1 MVFGIPGDAVTA
13 VAVGV
18 LVMKGMEP
26 GPSLLTVNPQNFYA
40 VMLVFVVANLLMLP
54 LGYIAA
60 RLSRWIFVVPRD
72 LLNAAI
78 LLFCIVGS
86 FSINN
91 SMFGV
96 IVMLLLGCL
105 AYILEKR
112 HFAIAPIILGM
123 VLGPLLEQYFIT
135 SMTISGGSLLGF
147 FSRPVAAA
155 LGVLTLLVWG
165 LAVGGTLY
173 RMAHG
178 RRRASVA
185 EDGQRLEHNP

>member
-1 MVFGIPGDAVTA
+1 
-13 VAVGV
+13 
-18 LVMKGMEP
+18 
-26 GPSLLTVNPQNFYA
+26 VNPQNFYA

-173 RMAHG
+173 RMAQG
-178 RRRASVA
+178 RRRGLKA
-185 EDGQRLEHNP
+185 GRQRLEHNP